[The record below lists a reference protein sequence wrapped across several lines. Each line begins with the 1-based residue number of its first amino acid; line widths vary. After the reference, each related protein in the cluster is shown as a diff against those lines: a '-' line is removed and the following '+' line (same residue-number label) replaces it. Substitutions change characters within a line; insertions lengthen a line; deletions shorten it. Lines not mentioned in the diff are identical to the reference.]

1 MENKGAKHN
10 KILSERKEQVLKRNI
25 ELTSDSD
32 EDIDIQQE
40 LHKKH
45 ADEVESVLNEI
56 GVGGTRSNADS
67 GKTLP
72 DNEEINEDDTIYDGS
87 SDDYDE
93 SSDDYDVDDI
103 TDEEDYLEEDGL
115 FDLFSFGKKKKK
127 QTSQNRKQ
135 SSGKQNN
142 RFSQKAEYSEPE
154 KDASEKEY
162 HTEEMLNQ
170 DELEA
175 LESAIESGAYE
186 EEASD
191 NPNAGIY
198 ESFGGYSADDDYEPA
213 LDTEEQEQETDSE
226 RLFRQ
231 KILDEKM
238 PEPSKIPSNVK
249 WLIAFGI
256 LLVTFIVLTVC
267 YLSSLAKLKY
277 QEMNIT
283 HIYEDELHVNDGV
296 EEKVQ
301 GYRTI
306 ALYGVDSRESNL
318 EQGTNSDSII
328 IVSINEETNE
338 IKLVSIYRDTLLDI
352 QSEDI
357 GTQKVNYAYQ
367 LGGAVASINTLNT
380 NLDLYITDYV
390 AVDFNA
396 LADIIDA
403 LGGVEIDIEEKE
415 INNLNKNLAEQIRL
429 SGAFS
434 DGIYE
439 AGKQTLNGQQAVAY
453 SRIRSTDKGDITR
466 TERQRKVLLQIV
478 EKLTNADGSMIDS
491 LIDVSFGCIATSI
504 TKNEAVSLAK
514 DIREYKIA
522 DSTGFPFAYSGI
534 NLNGKGSVLVASDLS
549 GNVAVLHQYLY
560 GDSSYTPSEAV
571 TKISSA
577 ITSETGIAATD
588 VRIPEKEDNEND
600 DKSGEDVNTMKEP
613 PEGMLIDE

>member
-32 EDIDIQQE
+32 GDIDIQQE
-40 LHKKH
+40 LYRKH

-56 GVGGTRSNADS
+56 GVGGTRDNAEP

-72 DNEEINEDDTIYDGS
+72 EKNKEIDEDDTIYDGS
-87 SDDYDE
+87 SDDYD
-93 SSDDYDVDDI
+93 VDDI
-103 TDEEDYLEEDGL
+103 ADEEDYLEEDGL
-115 FDLFSFGKKKKK
+115 FDLFPFGKKKKK
-127 QTSQNRKQ
+127 QIPQNRKQ
-135 SSGKQNN
+135 SSGEQNN
-142 RFSQKAEYSEPE
+142 RSLKKAEYSELE
-154 KDASEKEY
+154 QDAPEKEY

-170 DELEA
+170 DELEE

-186 EEASD
+186 EETFD

-198 ESFGGYSADDDYEPA
+198 ESFGGYRADEDYEPA
-213 LDTEEQEQETDSE
+213 LDTEEQEEETDSE

-249 WLIAFGI
+249 WLIAFAV

-277 QEMNIT
+277 GEMNIT
-283 HIYEDELHVNDGV
+283 HIYEDELIVNDGV

-367 LGGAVASINTLNT
+367 LGGAVTSINTLNT

-390 AVDFNA
+390 TVDFNA

-403 LGGVEIDIEEKE
+403 VGGVEIDIEDQE

-429 SGAFS
+429 SGVFS

-453 SRIRSTDKGDITR
+453 SRIRSTDMGDITR

-478 EKLTNADGSMIDS
+478 EKLTNADGNMIDS
-491 LIDVSFGCIATSI
+491 LIDVSFSCMATSI
-504 TKNEAVSLAK
+504 TKDEAVSLAK
-514 DIREYKIA
+514 DIRKYKIA

-560 GDSSYTPSEAV
+560 GDSSYTPSAEV

-588 VRIPEKEDNEND
+588 VRIPEKEDHANG
-600 DKSGEDVNTMKEP
+600 DKSREDVNTMKEP